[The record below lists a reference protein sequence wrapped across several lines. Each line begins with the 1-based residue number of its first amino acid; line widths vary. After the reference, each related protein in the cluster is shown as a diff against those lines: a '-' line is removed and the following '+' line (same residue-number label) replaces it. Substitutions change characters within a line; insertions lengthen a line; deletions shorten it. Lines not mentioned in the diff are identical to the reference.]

1 MGRRIVL
8 KVVDVVKWWMLF
20 ILWYILFV
28 MASKLYDC
36 PVARKQ
42 VMLFRATQSSVMG
55 DPQIKSV
62 DEVDFDTVQSQ
73 FLQATY
79 WLSNLLAEV
88 IIGFKNGCVL
98 LYVLQN
104 KFKRPCYFL
113 VLHAYFSCQSML
125 S

>member
-1 MGRRIVL
+1 
-8 KVVDVVKWWMLF
+8 
-20 ILWYILFV
+20 
-28 MASKLYDC
+28 
-36 PVARKQ
+36 
-42 VMLFRATQSSVMG
+42 MG

-104 KFKRPCYFL
+104 KLFKRPCYFL